1 MKKIL
6 IADDHSIIRSGVDS
20 FLKNTYPGVIT
31 AQAINEETI
40 LKQLQGSV
48 FDLIIMDMHMPD
60 TNIFRLI
67 EFVHNTYRA
76 MPILIFSM
84 SPEKTFG
91 LRVLK
96 AGASGFLSK
105 ESPLEE
111 MEKAIDQLLA
121 NRKYVSNEL
130 AAVLADHS
138 FSKTDNPFD
147 SLSAR
152 EFQLANMLLLGKS
165 LSDIA
170 KQLKIEIS
178 TASTYKTRIFNKLRV
193 TNLFELKELSSA
205 YNL

>member
-6 IADDHSIIRSGVDS
+6 IADDHSIIRSGIIS
-20 FLKNTYPGVIT
+20 FLKNAYPAVKT
-31 AQAINEETI
+31 AEAINEETI
-40 LKQLQGSV
+40 LQQLKESA
-48 FDLIIMDMHMPD
+48 FDLLIMDMHMPD

-67 EFVHNTYRA
+67 EVIHETYRA
-76 MPILIFSM
+76 TPILIFSM

-91 LRVLK
+91 VRVLK

-105 ESPLEE
+105 ESSLDE
-111 MEKAIDQLLA
+111 MEKAVNLLL
-121 NRKYVSNEL
+121 NNKKYVSEEL
-130 AAVLADHS
+130 AAVLADQS
-138 FSKTDNPFD
+138 SSKTDNPFD

-152 EFQLANMLLLGKS
+152 EFQLANLLLQGKS

-178 TASTYKTRIFNKLRV
+178 TASTYKSRIFIKLRV
-193 TNLFELKELSSA
+193 NNLFELKEMSTA